1 MICWIHHPYKCI
13 RLLKVVSPV
22 RSNRFLA
29 SHIPNVQLVSKHL
42 GKKHVPYNTWHPYYP
57 LCSKVLILK
66 PKVGEMVS
74 IGSPLNRFKMVVLPA
89 LSSPLKQ
96 HCWAHDSSLTP
107 IPSYS
112 IRIRISFSLVLIFL
126 RMVNKPMV
134 CRVWKVSKVQGW
146 SPNLVSSPLFLFL
159 LSFSLMLTWRSIS
172 TRIQKSALH
181 TSRVAR
187 IPPRRTNISN
197 SSSRWGSFE
206 RITPVSLASVDVKTF
221 PRRLVPDNIPR
232 PSYAAQGLASN
243 WESDIPYL
251 STQEQV
257 QGLKDACQLA
267 KQVLTMGGKMC
278 LVSLF
283 KWSLAKKC

>member
-1 MICWIHHPYKCI
+1 
-13 RLLKVVSPV
+13 
-22 RSNRFLA
+22 
-29 SHIPNVQLVSKHL
+29 
-42 GKKHVPYNTWHPYYP
+42 
-57 LCSKVLILK
+57 
-66 PKVGEMVS
+66 
-74 IGSPLNRFKMVVLPA
+74 
-89 LSSPLKQ
+89 
-96 HCWAHDSSLTP
+96 
-107 IPSYS
+107 
-112 IRIRISFSLVLIFL
+112 
-126 RMVNKPMV
+126 
-134 CRVWKVSKVQGW
+134 
-146 SPNLVSSPLFLFL
+146 
-159 LSFSLMLTWRSIS
+159 MLTWRSIS

-197 SSSRWGSFE
+197 SNSRWGSFE

-267 KQVLTMGGKMC
+267 KQVLTMGGNMC
-278 LVSLF
+278 LVSLSNDPRLRNANSCN
-283 KWSLAKKC
+283 KPGITTDMIDKELHQAIIDSGAYPSPLNYMGYPKSVCTSVNNIIAHSIPDE